1 MFFEKKNLVRL
12 PCATTTHTPAMSQVF
27 YLMDERHTLASAL
40 RCALEERCETD
51 DIVSCTL
58 LHPLD
63 NFIVVRVPEAQLLR
77 TSLLS
82 LKEAVQRAR
91 LEVQAQ
97 TQ

>member
-1 MFFEKKNLVRL
+1 
-12 PCATTTHTPAMSQVF
+12 MSQVF

-40 RCALEERCETD
+40 RCALEEHCETD

-63 NFIVVRVPEAQLLR
+63 NFIVIRVPEAHLLR

-82 LKEAVQRAR
+82 LKEAVQRVR
-91 LEVQAQ
+91 SEVQVQ
-97 TQ
+97 SQ